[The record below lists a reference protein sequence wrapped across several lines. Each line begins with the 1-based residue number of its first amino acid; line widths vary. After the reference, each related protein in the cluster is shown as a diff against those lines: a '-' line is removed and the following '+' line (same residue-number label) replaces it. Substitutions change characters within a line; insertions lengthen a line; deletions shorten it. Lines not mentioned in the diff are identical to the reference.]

1 MSFIGFLFNTS
12 RHNHQFIA
20 VFIEAQTK
28 EVSVNSTQMK
38 NLCWEN
44 PHKSKLWRNSDC
56 ESEDRAKVTLIYS
69 ILEMAGEEVIQVKMR
84 DPLRGTHKFFLLSE
98 PVLSTQYTPG
108 SISAVVRWN
117 SVHRQL
123 PVLSLS
129 LFFYFLTYTLSL
141 VRDLEWINPTDYT
154 PFVRSCRGTCY
165 GSSAA
170 YLTSCSGGKF
180 RTDPRRQQRPTKQ
193 IFVFES

>member
-12 RHNHQFIA
+12 RHNHQFVA

-98 PVLSTQYTPG
+98 PVLSTQY
-108 SISAVVRWN
+108 
-117 SVHRQL
+117 SVHTREHQRSSTL
-123 PVLSLS
+123 KQRPQSASSSLSLS
-129 LFFYFLTYTLSL
+129 FLLFFS
-141 VRDLEWINPTDYT
+141 INSVTCQ
-154 PFVRSCRGTCY
+154 RSGMNKSNWLHAFCPI
-165 GSSAA
+165 
-170 YLTSCSGGKF
+170 L
-180 RTDPRRQQRPTKQ
+180 QRNMLR
-193 IFVFES
+193 

>member
-12 RHNHQFIA
+12 RHNHQFVA

-117 SVHRQL
+117 SVHSQL

-129 LFFYFLTYTLSL
+129 FLLFFN
-141 VRDLEWINPTDYT
+141 INSVTCQ
-154 PFVRSCRGTCY
+154 RSGMNKSNWLHAFCPI
-165 GSSAA
+165 
-170 YLTSCSGGKF
+170 L
-180 RTDPRRQQRPTKQ
+180 QRNMLR
-193 IFVFES
+193 